1 MTMNRLRFDL
11 DDLQAMVAVVE
22 QGGFRAAA
30 LALNLS
36 QPALS
41 RRIGKLEEALNVQLF
56 ERTTRRVALT
66 LVGREFHARAVEI
79 LNGVEASLH
88 NISDLS
94 ASHHGDVTVACVPSI
109 AHNFLPPVI
118 QRFRAEHPRV
128 RLRIV
133 DEGAHAVLNNVARG
147 DSDFGINFLGGD
159 EPGIAFEPL
168 LHERFVLAC
177 RADHPLAGRRAVTWD
192 DIARHPYMTVAK
204 SSGNR
209 LVLDRARA
217 PGQEQPAAVVEVRH
231 VSTLLELVKAGVG
244 IAVVPQLALPT
255 EAGSVLRAVALED
268 QDITRTLGVIRRAG
282 RVLSPGAQRFHDM
295 LKQRLPGLVRGEGAH
310 NPRENLIVS

>member
-1 MTMNRLRFDL
+1 MASIIMNRLRFDL

-41 RRIGKLEEALNVQLF
+41 RRVSKLEAALTVQLF

-66 LVGREFHARAVEI
+66 LVGREFYGRAVEI
-79 LNGVEASLH
+79 LQGVEASLH

-94 ASHHGDVTVACVPSI
+94 LSLGEVTVACVPSV
-109 AHNFLPPVI
+109 AHNFLPPVM
-118 QRFRAEHPRV
+118 QRFHLQFPRI

-147 DSDFGINFLGGD
+147 DSDFGVNFLGTD
-159 EPGIAFEPL
+159 EPGIDFEPI

-177 RADHPLAGRRAVTWD
+177 RFDHPLAKRRAVSWD
-192 DIARHPYMTVAK
+192 DIGKHPYMTVAK

-209 LVLDRARA
+209 MVLDRARA
-217 PGQEQPAAVVEVRH
+217 PGEQQLNSMVEVRH
-231 VSTLLELVKAGVG
+231 VSTLLEMVKAGLG
-244 IAVVPQLALPT
+244 IAVVPQLAMPT
-255 EAGSVLRAVALED
+255 DSDSVLRSVAMKGD
-268 QDITRTLGVIRRAG
+268 GITRTLGVIRRAG
-282 RVLSPGAQRFHDM
+282 RVLSPGAQHFYEL
-295 LKQRLPGLVRGEGAH
+295 LKEAV
-310 NPRENLIVS
+310 PR

>member
-1 MTMNRLRFDL
+1 MHRLRFDL

-41 RRIGKLEEALNVQLF
+41 RRIGKLEEALGVQLF

-66 LVGREFHARAVEI
+66 LVGREFYGRAVEI
-79 LNGVEASLH
+79 LQGVEASLH

-94 ASHHGDVTVACVPSI
+94 ASLGEVTVACVPSV
-109 AHNFLPPVI
+109 AHNFLPPI
-118 QRFRAEHPRV
+118 MQRFHLQFPRI

-133 DEGAHAVLNNVARG
+133 DEGAHAVLNTVARG
-147 DSDFGINFLGGD
+147 DADFGVNFLGAD
-159 EPGIAFEPL
+159 EAGIDFEPI

-177 RADHPLAGRRAVTWD
+177 RFDHPLAKRRSVSWD
-192 DIARHPYMTVAK
+192 DIGKHPYMTVAK

-209 LVLDRARA
+209 MVLDRARA
-217 PGQEQPAAVVEVRH
+217 PGEKQLASMVEVRH
-231 VSTLLELVKAGVG
+231 VSTLLEMVKAGLG
-244 IAVVPQLALPT
+244 IAVVPQLAMP
-255 EAGSVLRAVALED
+255 ADSASVLRSVAMKGEG
-268 QDITRTLGVIRRAG
+268 ITRSLGVIRRAG
-282 RVLSPGAQRFHDM
+282 RVLSPGAQYFYEM
-295 LKQRLPGLVRGEGAH
+295 IKEGV
-310 NPRENLIVS
+310 PR

>member
-1 MTMNRLRFDL
+1 MNRLRFDL

-30 LALNLS
+30 LALHLS

-41 RRIGKLEEALNVQLF
+41 RRVAKLEEALGVQLF

-66 LVGREFHARAVEI
+66 LVGREFYGRAVDI
-79 LNGVEASLH
+79 LQGVEASLH

-94 ASHHGDVTVACVPSI
+94 LSLGEVTVGCVPSV
-109 AHNFLPPVI
+109 AHNILPPVM
-118 QRFRAEHPRV
+118 QRFHREFPRI

-147 DSDFGINFLGGD
+147 DCDFGVNFLGAD
-159 EPGIAFEPL
+159 EPGIDFEPI

-177 RADHPLAGRRAVTWD
+177 RFDHPLAKRRTVGWD
-192 DIARHPYMTVAK
+192 DIGKHPYMTVAK

-209 LVLDRARA
+209 MVLDRARS
-217 PGQEQPAAVVEVRH
+217 PAVKQLNSMVEVRH
-231 VSTLLELVKAGVG
+231 VSTLLEMVKAGLG
-244 IAVVPQLALPT
+244 IAVVPQLAMPADG
-255 EAGSVLRAVALED
+255 AGVLRAVSLKD
-268 QDITRTLGVIRRAG
+268 SDITRTLGVIRRAG
-282 RVLSPGAQRFHDM
+282 RVLSPAAQHFYEM
-295 LKQRLPGLVRGEGAH
+295 MKLAVT
-310 NPRENLIVS
+310 